1 MTNGRSS
8 EKEVVMT
15 FLNSSRETL
24 LSWFVKLKNIGA
36 HEGRQ
41 PDCWGLSIYF
51 LMASCMAFTTK
62 SEPSGMP
69 TA

>member
-8 EKEVVMT
+8 GKEVAMT
-15 FLNSSRETL
+15 FLDFSHETL
-24 LSWFVKLKNIGA
+24 LNWFVKSKKIVA
-36 HEGRQ
+36 RVGRQ
-41 PDCWGLSIYF
+41 PDCCGLSIHF
-51 LMASCMAFTTK
+51 SMASCMAFTTK